1 MQRHLKSS
9 ERGHTFEE
17 LVELTRGSPRRSVD
31 MMIGRLEFTQLGEFN
46 LSKTHCLKIIQNVSF
61 FQFWHFPPN
70 NCFTC
75 KLTLLKLLRSQFC
88 ITRLFCYFKTPCKST
103 TFDFLLLD
111 AYKDNFVALT
121 DGDKVRGKVFRPNIE
136 CIDGYIHMTD
146 TVMLD
151 DSPPWTAISSDAE
164 IPKPLIFM
172 TLLAGFFTCIFIY

>member
-1 MQRHLKSS
+1 MAFSPNFCPIKNYLPGIWPQFQQRDNFWTQNENVARFARNIVKWDFFCDFQ
-9 ERGHTFEE
+9 T
-17 LVELTRGSPRRSVD
+17 TCKIRGS
-31 MMIGRLEFTQLGEFN
+31 
-46 LSKTHCLKIIQNVSF
+46 
-61 FQFWHFPPN
+61 
-70 NCFTC
+70 
-75 KLTLLKLLRSQFC
+75 
-88 ITRLFCYFKTPCKST
+88 KST
-103 TFDFLLLD
+103 TFVFLLLD

-172 TLLAGFFTCIFIY
+172 ALISGFFTCIFIYWMCIHYDDVVSNVVLLFLYTIIKTKKWDS